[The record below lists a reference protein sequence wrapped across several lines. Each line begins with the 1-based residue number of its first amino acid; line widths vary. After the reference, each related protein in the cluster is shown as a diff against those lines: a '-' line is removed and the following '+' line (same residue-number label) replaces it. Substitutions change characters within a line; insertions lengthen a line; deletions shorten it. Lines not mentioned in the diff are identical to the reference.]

1 MARDGS
7 ARARVRQLLV
17 TSGPV
22 RDPSGYTSAVLKEAI
37 GYRGSAV
44 AFIQLIAAM
53 ERDGEIV
60 REIRGKRT
68 YGIAASKETAESF
81 LAQPRPPAA
90 VADDGLATADIEI
103 DYDQLAA
110 AILRQLWS
118 AAKSPVAQQGVQD
131 VKAGSEQVGSE
142 QAGPA
147 QPDPRPDEYTRR
159 LEAARS
165 QLDELLGPAL
175 RDLPASA
182 SKS

>member
-22 RDPSGYTSAVLKEAI
+22 RDPSGYTSAVLKEAV

-68 YGIAASKETAESF
+68 YGIAASEETAESF
-81 LAQPRPPAA
+81 RAQSEAVEAA
-90 VADDGLATADIEI
+90 TSQDASPVAGLEI
-103 DYDQLAA
+103 DYDALAA

-118 AAKSPVAQQGVQD
+118 AAKSPEARQG
-131 VKAGSEQVGSE
+131 VKAGPEQGGPE
-142 QAGPA
+142 QAGQV
-147 QPDPRPDEYTRR
+147 QPDPQRDEYTRR

-182 SKS
+182 SKG